1 MNFKQQFSS
10 ALTKAIGKEGV
21 GRKEPWDLSDQSKT
35 LSKLKRMIKNGEE
48 DEMEVEGEMDEAT
61 GSGSAGGYSAPLF
74 GTVKKENVTEMTTT
88 SSSGAYIYSN
98 PISKNK
104 KKSENKIETN
114 EATTAAEVGRY
125 GGPAFLAKNKKNWR
139 GKAKPAF
146 PDGKFV
152 QVKEEC
158 KTFPYCIEG
167 GLEHINMTESKK
179 LIEEKK
185 GGLSKGMTLK
195 DIAKK
200 HNTEYN
206 ENYYKKL
213 QQEFKKGTRVEKEHT
228 DDPKLAQRIAMDHLV
243 EDPEYY
249 TKLKKIEEGDGKK
262 VEAKEATTSASSG
275 AYSGPA
281 FLAKNKKNWRGGV
294 KPIYSGGQFVQ
305 VKKRCKTF
313 PYCNQGDINALKLT
327 ENRLLAE
334 AVENVSK
341 KTGLSQEMILNM
353 ILKEIGK

>member
-1 MNFKQQFSS
+1 MNFNQKFKSALSKAFNKEVSMGYDPSDAFKSS
-10 ALTKAIGKEGV
+10 AEAKK
-21 GRKEPWDLSDQSKT
+21 
-35 LSKLKRMIKNGEE
+35 MIKNGEE
-48 DEMEVEGEMDEAT
+48 DEMEVEGEMEEAT

-74 GTVKKENVTEMTTT
+74 GTIKKENVTEVTNT
-88 SSSGAYIYSN
+88 SSSGAYIYTN
-98 PISKNK
+98 PKK
-104 KKSENKIETN
+104 KKSDDKIETN

-139 GKAKPAF
+139 GRAKTSY

-158 KTFPYCIEG
+158 KTFPYCVEG

-200 HNTEYN
+200 HNPKYN
-206 ENYYKKL
+206 QKYYQEL
-213 QQEFKKGTRVEKEHT
+213 QQELKKGISVEKEHT
-228 DDPKLAQRIAMDHLV
+228 EDAEGAKKIAMDHLV
-243 EDPEYY
+243 ENPKYY
-249 TKLKKIEEGDGKK
+249 TELKKIEKGDGKK

-281 FLAKNKKNWRGGV
+281 FLAKNKKNWRGGA

-313 PYCNQGDINALKLT
+313 PYCNQGDINAVKLT

>member
-1 MNFKQQFSS
+1 MNFNQKFKSALSKAFNKEVSMGYDPSDAFKSS
-10 ALTKAIGKEGV
+10 AEAKK
-21 GRKEPWDLSDQSKT
+21 
-35 LSKLKRMIKNGEE
+35 MIKNGEE
-48 DEMEVEGEMDEAT
+48 DEMEVEGEMEEAT

-74 GTVKKENVTEMTTT
+74 GTIKKENVTEMTTT
-88 SSSGAYIYSN
+88 SSSGSYVYSN
-98 PISKNK
+98 
-104 KKSENKIETN
+104 
-114 EATTAAEVGRY
+114 
-125 GGPAFLAKNKKNWR
+125 
-139 GKAKPAF
+139 
-146 PDGKFV
+146 
-152 QVKEEC
+152 VKE
-158 KTFPYCIEG
+158 G
-167 GLEHINMTESKK
+167 S
-179 LIEEKK
+179 KK
-185 GGLSKGMTLK
+185 GGLSKGMSLE

-200 HNTEYN
+200 HNPKYD

-213 QQEFKKGTRVEKEHT
+213 QQELKKGITVEKEHT
-228 DDPKLAQRIAMDHLV
+228 GDPKLAQKIAMDHLV
-243 EDPEYY
+243 ENPKYY
-249 TKLKKIEEGDGKK
+249 TDLKKFEKGQGKK

-281 FLAKNKKNWRGGV
+281 FLAKNKKNWRGGA

-334 AVENVSK
+334 AVENISK

>member
-1 MNFKQQFSS
+1 MNFNQKLKS
-10 ALTKAIGKEGV
+10 ALTKAFNKEVSTGYD
-21 GRKEPWDLSDQSKT
+21 PSDAFKSSAEAK
-35 LSKLKRMIKNGEE
+35 KMIKNGEE
-48 DEMEVEGEMDEAT
+48 DEMEVESEMEEAT
-61 GSGSAGGYSAPLF
+61 GSGSAGGYSGPLF
-74 GTVKKENVTEMTTT
+74 GTIKKENVSEMTTT

-98 PISKNK
+98 PISKKK
-104 KKSENKIETN
+104 KKSEDKIETN

-167 GLEHINMTESKK
+167 GLEHINVTESRN
-179 LIEEKK
+179 LIQEKK
-185 GGLSKGMTLK
+185 GGLSKDMTLQ

-200 HNTEYN
+200 HNPKYDK
-206 ENYYKKL
+206 NYYHQL
-213 QQEFKKGTRVEKEHT
+213 QNELKKGISVEKEHT
-228 DDPKLAQRIAMDHLV
+228 GNSEEAKKIAMDHLV
-243 EDPEYY
+243 ENPKYY
-249 TKLKKIEEGDGKK
+249 TNLKKFEKEQGKK

-281 FLAKNKKNWRGGV
+281 FLAKNKKNWRGAA
-294 KPIYSGGQFVQ
+294 KPLYSGGQFVQ